1 MSYEAVDFYVNDAT
15 PMQNPVSGVV
25 VKITSQDGK
34 ITYSQGSTDAAGHAG
49 FMLPSGLTYQARFY
63 KFAVGFINPQLF
75 TVLPSPLAAGQ
86 TNTFSVV
93 AQILT
98 PPVPTDARLCTCY
111 GYFRD
116 ITGAPQSNVEIHFI
130 AKFDPV
136 WLDGAGVLKERVIIR
151 TDEKGYAQVNLI
163 RNGQYDCTIQ
173 GEEDIVRHISVPDAP
188 NVNLPDLIFPVVSSL
203 VLTPPG
209 PYTVQAG
216 QELAIGFVVMG
227 SDGENLG
234 VGYGDILIT
243 TSDNDILGYAYT
255 RAGLTLIGIKAG
267 TAQLNVVRADQ
278 SIVRIPDTGI
288 ANQPLLVT
296 VTP

>member
-1 MSYEAVDFYVNDAT
+1 VSYEAVDFYVNDAT
-15 PMQNPVSGVV
+15 PMKNPVAGVV

-34 ITYSQGSTDAAGHAG
+34 LVYSQAATDTAGHVG
-49 FMLPSGLTYQARFY
+49 FMLPSGVTYQARFY
-63 KFAVGFINPQLF
+63 KFAAGFTNPQLF
-75 TVLPSPLAAGQ
+75 AVLPSPLAPGQ
-86 TNTFSVV
+86 TNSFNVV
-93 AQILT
+93 AQILA
-98 PPVPTDARLCTCY
+98 PPVPRDARLCTAY

-116 ITGAPQSNVEIHFI
+116 ITGAPQSNVEIHII

-136 WLDGAGVLKERVIIR
+136 WLDGAGVLKERVIFR
-151 TDEKGYAQVNLI
+151 TDESGYAQVNLI
-163 RNGQYDCTIQ
+163 RNGQYDCTVQ

-188 NVNLPDLIFPVVSSL
+188 NVNLPDLLFPVVSSL

-216 QELAIGFVVMG
+216 HELTIGFVVMG

-234 VGYGDILIT
+234 AGYGDVMLS
-243 TSDNDILGYAYT
+243 TSDNDVLGYSYSP
-255 RAGLTLIGIKAG
+255 AGLTLIGIKAG
-267 TAQLNVVRADQ
+267 TAQINVVRADQ